1 MKRQETSW
9 VSYSMWRCSR
19 HIPASKMYPAMILRC
34 PSCQQLRPDE
44 SDRPPL
50 VPISEEAPVVVQAPA
65 PVVGHPA
72 STVETKPVVGPPA
85 PIVEAPEPHIEWDDG
100 PEPELDEEPG
110 AEIESQ
116 PPTKVES
123 KADPVVP
130 LPKKGRCPAPR
141 CRKVSRS
148 NSPYCSK
155 ICSDRCLRLR
165 KKFAKTTLTDQEARW
180 LNTILLTLGSWGWDR
195 DAG

>member
-50 VPISEEAPVVVQAPA
+50 VPISEDAPAKAPEPVTEAPLTVVKVTAPSASPPVEKPA
-65 PVVGHPA
+65 PVV
-72 STVETKPVVGPPA
+72 T
-85 PIVEAPEPHIEWDDG
+85 WDDG
-100 PEPELDEEPG
+100 EEPEDAEPG
-110 AEIESQ
+110 
-116 PPTKVES
+116 VELTVEPA

-130 LPKKGRCPAPR
+130 LPKKGRCPGPR
-141 CRKVSRS
+141 CRKASRS

>member
-1 MKRQETSW
+1 MRRQEASW
-9 VSYSMWRCSR
+9 VSYSTWKCAR
-19 HIPASKMYPAMILRC
+19 HIPSSKIYPAMILRC

-44 SDRPPL
+44 TDRPSLFP
-50 VPISEEAPVVVQAPA
+50 VVEEAPAPRVIETPALTIPVASPPVEEPA
-65 PVVGHPA
+65 PVV
-72 STVETKPVVGPPA
+72 T
-85 PIVEAPEPHIEWDDG
+85 WDDG
-100 PEPELDEEPG
+100 EEPEDAEPG
-110 AEIESQ
+110 
-116 PPTKVES
+116 VELTVEPA

-130 LPKKGRCPAPR
+130 LPKKGRCPGPR

-180 LNTILLTLGSWGWDR
+180 LNTILLTLGSWGWER
-195 DAG
+195 DEG